1 MCNFHAHIQSCD
13 IISEID
19 VDVSRALVPATV
31 ECDVLPS
38 VDVDSSGIEY
48 LDPEQQCG
56 LLALL
61 GGFAACVSGKPELCG
76 VCRIWL
82 LFVVLVCGVVVL
94 SMIACFEYEIVK
106 LITVVWYRYCVIW
119 RVCECIV
126 SIAVSSRVCV
136 SNV

>member
-1 MCNFHAHIQSCD
+1 MQ
-13 IISEID
+13 
-19 VDVSRALVPATV
+19 R
-31 ECDVLPS
+31 
-38 VDVDSSGIEY
+38 
-48 LDPEQQCG
+48 
-56 LLALL
+56 
-61 GGFAACVSGKPELCG
+61 

-126 SIAVSSRVCV
+126 SIAVSSRVCFKRLRLLRNLCYSV
-136 SNV
+136 VILIECVDYLSLFCVCCIVY